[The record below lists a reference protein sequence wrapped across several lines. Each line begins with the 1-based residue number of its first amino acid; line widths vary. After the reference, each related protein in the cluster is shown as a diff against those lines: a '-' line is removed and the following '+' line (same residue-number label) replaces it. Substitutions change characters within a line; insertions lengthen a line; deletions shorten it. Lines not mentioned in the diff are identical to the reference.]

1 MAQTV
6 ELYADDGG
14 TGGPLPVVFLHSSA
28 GNASQWSAQLEH
40 LRPRR
45 RAVALE
51 WRGHGRSGSPA
62 DGDYSFPA
70 VAADVDEAVDRLGIE
85 RFVLVGHSGGG
96 LVALEYAADRQERV
110 AGLLLADPAGDARQ
124 VPSEQMEPLLLG
136 LASDAYA
143 QTIGKYWGFL
153 LTGSDAMVRERV
165 MADLWSTP
173 KEAVVGFFRAH
184 RAYDPLPALR
194 RYVGPKLSVIT
205 LVNDAPF
212 GLHNLSADLPH
223 TIFTGTGHW
232 LQMDKPDEFNR
243 ILDEFLA
250 HIEGK
255 QPDR

>member
-1 MAQTV
+1 MIRRPPRST
-6 ELYADDGG
+6 LFPYTTLFRSDL
-14 TGGPLPVVFLHSSA
+14 LPVVFLHSSA

-70 VAADVDEAVDRLGIE
+70 MAADVNEAVDRLGIE

-124 VPSEQMEPLLLG
+124 VPSEQMEPLLAG

-143 QTIGKYWGFL
+143 QTIGQYWEFL
-153 LTGSDAMVRERV
+153 LTGSDAAVRERV
-165 MADLWSTP
+165 MADLRSTP

-184 RAYDPLPALR
+184 REYDPLRALR
-194 RYVGPKLSVIT
+194 RYG
-205 LVNDAPF
+205 
-212 GLHNLSADLPH
+212 G
-223 TIFTGTGHW
+223 
-232 LQMDKPDEFNR
+232 
-243 ILDEFLA
+243 
-250 HIEGK
+250 
-255 QPDR
+255 